1 MVVYTDH
8 CLHVDCTHCTQANNF
23 PMFSFPYRQSCRVIV
38 PLSLSLPPRSLSPR
52 SLSPHSLSPHSLSP
66 SLPVSLLG
74 FFYVNSPFFLCLPLS
89 VCLCIFLRLIVRFS
103 VPSLNFSLSLS
114 IGLGLFFLPL
124 SIFVCV
130 SVTESLFLSVSVY
143 LYKPL
148 HLSSHLSV

>member
-23 PMFSFPYRQSCRVIV
+23 PMFSFPYRQCCRVIV
-38 PLSLSLPPRSLSPR
+38 PLSLSLPLALSPLT
-52 SLSPHSLSPHSLSP
+52 LSPPFLSP

-114 IGLGLFFLPL
+114 ICLCLFFLPL